1 MAINKFAES
10 VINGTYKK
18 REEENNAQQPTQPT
32 QTIQPT
38 QTTQVT
44 QPTIKNSFADSVING
59 TYESNKFKSDNFFKS
74 SPAEFGGNKKEED
87 EDEDDGYQFGD
98 FTRGL
103 LDLGGDL
110 VSGAID
116 IGGKT
121 VGTVVDVG
129 GNLLHGGLQALEG
142 GADALQ
148 YIGADINDF
157 LGRSEEAEKL
167 RQNARFNSVGALFG
181 ENKPNETIVQQNI
194 LEELDKNS
202 WAPEIIDDIANGA
215 GGVAMNAALA
225 TVSGGS
231 TLATNASIFAT
242 SYGDA
247 MSNALNNGAS
257 VNDARLTALLDA
269 TASTVAENAF
279 NSKFGLK
286 TSGYAEKLLK
296 GKVSNAINNVMKSS
310 RGKALL
316 SVIKD
321 GLEEG
326 SEEVIE
332 SMVGNLTKSLSY
344 NITDLL
350 SNVNPDIKFEYGRNE
365 VSKDFIGEFLKPLT
379 QKETLERFVM
389 ASLTS
394 AVYNVG
400 ANAISNRINNNA
412 QEEPQMEQ
420 PLEQTQMPQI
430 EQEQQNSI
438 NNQPTIEQ
446 PQIELKQAENE
457 AIQNNT
463 KNTEQDE
470 LSKWD
475 GNINSILENDAKVD
489 ELFGNNN
496 ELFTDTKNNLDE
508 VKQQSIVDDSNTFNL
523 GKNEQIT
530 NQETKQQPIQE
541 TTQEQKATPE
551 INQNLAETKSE
562 DVIQAKLTPQQ
573 EEKHFIDS
581 GVDPKVAKILS
592 EMPKPDKKSFSEKV
606 KDGKATMREEWNY
619 FKRNFVDKGETIYRL
634 AKKLKNKKLYATYDK
649 MGTTRGEA
657 NYSIDKAQTNLTGKQ
672 YDNFIDK
679 NGKKTSMS
687 LNQIWEGVDQKAANE
702 YLAHWLNIDRY
713 NQQTEDGQNK
723 YVFGTPDITPEI
735 SQQRISELEATNP
748 ELKRFGENV
757 WQYGKNMLQNM
768 VESGLV
774 NEQQAQQFMK
784 ETPHYV
790 RLQRNVDTNTKT
802 SIDFDKN
809 GKAVVNKPTKNEFKG
824 SNIDI
829 LPFKN
834 SMAEYTFDVAKAMR
848 TNIFAQE
855 LAKSMSV
862 SSTDNSITSL
872 DDSFGVRPDLLQDNG
887 DGTYSLTLFNNGV
900 ATVIPIDEGI
910 YESLT
915 PNKHYKW
922 EDRLAFK
929 GIRKIDSFRKAL
941 LTEKNPMFLATNMM
955 KDLFD
960 APLNSKYPVE
970 FAKNYPRAIKEV
982 ATNGKYYQQY
992 QALGGLQNSYF
1003 EKGEFKKQG
1012 SKANPLTWIEKGNNA
1027 IEQFPRLAEFIS
1039 TMEKTGDVNQAMYNA
1054 AEITTNFKR
1063 GGDVAKAAN
1072 RNGATFLNASIQGF
1086 DKQIRNFSDIFSKS
1100 NGKLNIDKR
1109 QAVQLLGKIVVLG
1122 IAPALIN
1129 DMMYGDDEE
1138 YQNMQDYIKDRYYLF
1153 KGLNGQWI
1161 RIPKGRAVSVFQSA
1175 ARRTG
1180 EAIEGDENAF
1190 KGFANFAS
1198 TQVAPNNPFENNI
1211 LSPLIDVARN
1221 ESWSGNKIVSDS
1233 MSKRPEAEQWNEKTD
1248 EFSKWLG
1255 GVLNVSPMK
1264 INYLID
1270 QYSGAIGDVLLPM
1283 NTAKSTSATS
1293 NPILQPF
1300 ADKFTTDAVYSDK
1313 NVSVFYDTERELEK
1327 KKNSSSATEEDKIKY
1342 KYLYNQGLQMSELR
1356 KEQSKIQSDSS
1367 LSKSEKYDKA
1377 REIQKQINELS
1388 KNAVKELE
1396 NFKDNKY
1403 YATIGDSVYYLD
1415 ADGTFK
1421 KDAYADSHKKSAEKK
1436 GMALYDYYKEQY
1448 EKRKEKANNG
1458 NN

>member
-1 MAINKFAES
+1 MASNNFADS

-18 REEENNAQQPTQPT
+18 KKQEEQPTQLNN
-32 QTIQPT
+32 
-38 QTTQVT
+38 TTQ
-44 QPTIKNSFADSVING
+44 QINNDSFADSVING
-59 TYESNKFKSDNFFKS
+59 TYKSNKIRNVETVKPTLEIKPLNNNLKDPFAFS
-74 SPAEFGGNKKEED
+74 SED
-87 EDEDDGYQFGD
+87 SSGYHFGD
-98 FTRGL
+98 FTKGL
-103 LDLGGDL
+103 LSAGGDL

-116 IGGKT
+116 LGGKAI
-121 VGTVVDVG
+121 GTVADVG
-129 GNLLHGGLQALEG
+129 GNLLHGGLKALEG
-142 GADALQ
+142 GADALT
-148 YIGADINDF
+148 YLGADINDF

-181 ENKPNETIVQQNI
+181 ENKPNETIVQQNV
-194 LEELDKNS
+194 LEALDKNS
-202 WAPEIIDDIANGA
+202 WAPEIVDDISNGV

-225 TVSGGS
+225 YLTGGGNVSTAAS
-231 TLATNASIFAT
+231 NASIFTT

-257 VNDARLTALLDA
+257 VNDARLTALIDA

-279 NSKFGLK
+279 DGLTGLK
-286 TSGYAEKLLK
+286 STGFL
-296 GKVSNAINNVMKSS
+296 GKTLNGKIGNAFNNVIKSDK
-310 RGKALL
+310 GKALFNVL
-316 SVIKD
+316 KSAV
-321 GLEEG
+321 EEG

-332 SMVGNLTKSLSY
+332 PMISNFSQSLAHNLISSY
-344 NITDLL
+344 EYNADKYS
-350 SNVNPDIKFEYGRNE
+350 SNPFEE
-365 VSKDFIGEFLKPLT
+365 FIKPLT
-379 QKETLERFVM
+379 QKETLESFVM
-389 ASLTS
+389 AALTS
-394 AVYNVG
+394 AVYNTG
-400 ANAISNRINNNA
+400 ANAITNRINNT
-412 QEEPQMEQ
+412 QETPQMEQ

-430 EQEQQNSI
+430 QTNQENNI

-457 AIQNNT
+457 SIKTPIQ
-463 KNTEQDE
+463 EVQQ
-470 LSKWD
+470 
-475 GNINSILENDAKVD
+475 NSIAN
-489 ELFGNNN
+489 
-496 ELFTDTKNNLDE
+496 
-508 VKQQSIVDDSNTFNL
+508 DSNTFNL
-523 GKNEQIT
+523 GNNEQIIEQAT
-530 NQETKQQPIQE
+530 QQQPIQE

-1086 DKQIRNFSDIFSKS
+1086 DKQIRNFTDIQSPK
-1100 NGKLNIDKR
+1100 

-1436 GMALYDYYKEQY
+1436 GIALYDYYKEQY